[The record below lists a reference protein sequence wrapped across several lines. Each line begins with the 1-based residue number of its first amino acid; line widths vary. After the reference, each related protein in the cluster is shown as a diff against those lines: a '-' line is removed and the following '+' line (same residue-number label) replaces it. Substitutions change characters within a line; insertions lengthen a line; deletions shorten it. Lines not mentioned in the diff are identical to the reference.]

1 MTRPRYPSS
10 DGALPPPLPPETRTV
25 GQLVAETLHLYGR
38 RFWSVLPLGL
48 GLALLGL
55 GPFGLSAF
63 AWLGVLAV
71 AGSLLCA
78 ATATAAAVLVAEAR
92 PPARALLVAVA
103 AGVVAFVPVWF
114 LVRLFVL
121 PAVAWL
127 ALVGLAVPVAVIER
141 TSLTTSLRRAVQ
153 LARADFVHAIGSLAA
168 LVVLYFLTRVMLI
181 LLLRGTGDQTER
193 IAVFLAD
200 IVLGPVLFLGAAL
213 LYYDQAARVGR
224 GRRPAV
230 VGSGSPSD

>member
-1 MTRPRYPSS
+1 MARPRYPRS
-10 DGALPPPLPPETRTV
+10 DGALPLPLPPESRTV
-25 GQLVAETLHLYGR
+25 GQLVAETLRLYGR
-38 RFWSVLPLGL
+38 RFWVALPLGL
-48 GLALLGL
+48 ALALLGL
-55 GPFGLSAF
+55 GPFGLSALV
-63 AWLGVLAV
+63 WVGVLAV

-92 PPARALLVAVA
+92 PPARTLLVALA
-103 AGVVAFVPVWF
+103 AGLVAFVPVWF

-141 TSLTTSLRRAVQ
+141 TSVRGALRRAIE
-153 LARADFVHAIGSLAA
+153 LARADFVHALGSLAS

-200 IVLGPVLFLGAAL
+200 LVLAPMLFLGSAL

-224 GRRPAV
+224 RPAV
-230 VGSGSPSD
+230 VGSGSPSE